1 MDSSKKKYYLAGI
14 ILGVC
19 ILLAV
24 ICGAAVRFL
33 PVFRAARTLRQMLV
47 EKKIDFEINVSLEQK
62 NLSEQ
67 QEKFLQAVSW
77 ILQVDEESCMYWKIK
92 GHVSGARAYAQVFCE
107 GLDGAVTDVYV
118 DEGNILVNARALYEA
133 LQHNFTSA
141 HPFMGSLL
149 PDWQYHD
156 YISLEQ
162 IEEIFQVDIR
172 SMTPQ
177 DLPKELPGKG
187 FLASFAL
194 LRKLGYKENED
205 GRQQFMINWNSHQT
219 AFQAVIYLGD
229 SKELYPPDSV
239 MGEDEI
245 EQFENLWGIV
255 KGLQGKIGKER

>member
-14 ILGVC
+14 ILGAC

-47 EKKIDFEINVSLEQK
+47 EKNIDFEINVSLEQK

-77 ILQVDEESCMYWKIK
+77 ILQVDEESCMFWKIK
-92 GHVSGARAYAQVFCE
+92 GQISGTQAYAQVFCE

-149 PDWQYHD
+149 PNWQYHD

-172 SMTPQ
+172 SMFQP
-177 DLPKELPGKG
+177 DMPKELPGKG
-187 FLASFAL
+187 FLASLVL
-194 LRKLGYKENED
+194 LRELEYKENED
-205 GRQQFMINWNSHQT
+205 GSQQFAVTWSSQQT
-219 AFQAVIYLGD
+219 AFQAVICPGGSRD
-229 SKELYPPDSV
+229 LYPPDSV
-239 MGEDEI
+239 MDGDET
-245 EQFENLWGIV
+245 EQVENLWGIV

>member
-14 ILGVC
+14 ILGAC

-47 EKKIDFEINVSLEQK
+47 EKNIDFEINVSLEQK

-77 ILQVDEESCMYWKIK
+77 ILQVDEESCMFWKIK
-92 GHVSGARAYAQVFCE
+92 GQISGTQAYAQVFCE

-149 PDWQYHD
+149 PNWQYHD

-162 IEEIFQVDIR
+162 IEEIFQVDI
-172 SMTPQ
+172 
-177 DLPKELPGKG
+177 D
-187 FLASFAL
+187 
-194 LRKLGYKENED
+194 RK
-205 GRQQFMINWNSHQT
+205 
-219 AFQAVIYLGD
+219 
-229 SKELYPPDSV
+229 SV
-239 MGEDEI
+239 
-245 EQFENLWGIV
+245 V
-255 KGLQGKIGKER
+255 